1 MMSGEFEFDEV
12 FRWDRVEEGGGSN
25 GTAQLV
31 FLLFLFVVTIV
42 ISNLLIAMTVSKT
55 EELFKRAGIIRL
67 EKTVVQVISPN

>member
-12 FRWDRVEEGGGSN
+12 FRWDRVEEVGGSS
-25 GTAQLV
+25 GTTQLV
-31 FLLFLFVVTIV
+31 FLLFLFIVTIV

-67 EKTVVQVISPN
+67 EKTVVQV